1 MSQQSSRRN
10 FLAAG
15 LAAPAILSAV
25 PQKPAPPSTGA
36 GLNAAVKL
44 SYRKLGKTGL
54 KVTAMGFGCMIT
66 SDQSVVERAADLGV
80 NYFDTARGYQG
91 GNNERMV
98 GAALK
103 SRRKNL
109 YISTKSHARTKAEA
123 LADLETS
130 LRELQTDYVDIWYL
144 HAVGSPSELKDEL
157 LEAQVEAKKAGKIR
171 FAGVSTHGGHKE
183 VIPALAAN
191 RHFDVV
197 LTTYNFAMD
206 PELEDL
212 LKTAAGAGLGVVAMK
227 VMAGGQRRTGN
238 APARAKEVLKREGA
252 MLAAL
257 KWVLRNPN
265 VHTTIPSITDMDQL
279 DENLKAMAT
288 PFAASDAKILEAR
301 LREIGSEYCRMCGA
315 CSGTCAQGLPVADIN
330 RYLMYA
336 EGYGEFA
343 LGREN
348 FRLLPVAVQQVRC
361 GDCTEC
367 SVRCPNGVRVVQR
380 MSRAQ
385 ECFA

>member
-15 LAAPAILSAV
+15 LGAPALLSAM
-25 PQKPAPPSTGA
+25 PQKSAPASSA
-36 GLNAAVKL
+36 GLNPAVKL
-44 SYRKLGKTGL
+44 AYRTLGKTGL
-54 KVTAMGFGCMIT
+54 KVTTMGFGCMIT
-66 SDQSVVERAADLGV
+66 SDQSVVERAADLGI

-109 YISTKSHARTKAEA
+109 HISTKSHSRSKTEA
-123 LADLETS
+123 IADLDTS

-144 HAVGSPSELKDEL
+144 HAVGNPSELKDEL
-157 LEAQVEAKKAGKIR
+157 LEAQAEAKKSGKIR
-171 FAGVSTHGGHKE
+171 FAGVSTHGGHKD

-191 RHFDVV
+191 KHFDVV
-197 LTTYNFAMD
+197 LTTYNFAMA
-206 PELEDL
+206 PEMEGL
-212 LKTAAGAGLGVVAMK
+212 LKGATEAGLGVVAMK

-257 KWVLRNPN
+257 KWVIRNPN

-279 DENLKAMAT
+279 DENVKAMAA
-288 PFAASDAKILEAR
+288 PFASSDGKILEAR
-301 LREIGSEYCRMCGA
+301 LREIGSEYCRMCGS
-315 CSGTCAQGLPVADIN
+315 CTGTCAQGLLVADIN

-336 EGYGEFA
+336 EGYGEFS

-348 FRLLPVAVQQVRC
+348 FRLLPAGMQDVRC
-361 GDCTEC
+361 DDCAEC
-367 SVRCPNGVRVVQR
+367 SVHCPNGVRVVQR